1 MRHRLFWLLQCVLLL
16 AMPAGLAAK
25 APPLTHQQYL
35 EDFDFFWETIRDN
48 YGYFGQK
55 QTDWQRVRTIYR
67 AQADTLAS
75 RRAFVRVLEN
85 ALAELYDN
93 HAGLG
98 TNRFDSRRLVPT
110 GTDVWATFVNGQA
123 VVQQVRAGYGAEK
136 VGVRPGAVIETVNG
150 TPVAEALRPWQ
161 GQTLRTPDPA
171 ARNFALGQ
179 LLAGDHLT
187 PRVWTVRTG
196 TRTATVRPDEP
207 TPLLETT
214 HYKGLLEVRRLGE
227 KGEIGYLKIN
237 NSLGDNR
244 LIARFD
250 SALTALQGTQSLI
263 LDLRETPSGGNTTV
277 ARAIMG
283 RFIEKEAPY
292 QRHELPNE
300 AVETGIPR
308 RWLELVA
315 PRGPRYA
322 KPLVVLVGRWTG
334 SMGEGLTVGF
344 DALRRATTV
353 GTEMARLNGA
363 IYSFKLPNSGIGFN
377 FPVERLY
384 HINGQPREAYRPSV
398 VIDLTE
404 APQRPTPETD
414 PVLQAGLAVLKAKK

>member
-1 MRHRLFWLLQCVLLL
+1 M
-16 AMPAGLAAK
+16 
-25 APPLTHQQYL
+25 
-35 EDFDFFWETIRDN
+35 
-48 YGYFGQK
+48 
-55 QTDWQRVRTIYR
+55 
-67 AQADTLAS
+67 
-75 RRAFVRVLEN
+75 
-85 ALAELYDN
+85 
-93 HAGLG
+93 
-98 TNRFDSRRLVPT
+98 
-110 GTDVWATFVNGQA
+110 
-123 VVQQVRAGYGAEK
+123 
-136 VGVRPGAVIETVNG
+136 
-150 TPVAEALRPWQ
+150 
-161 GQTLRTPDPA
+161 
-171 ARNFALGQ
+171 
-179 LLAGDHLT
+179 
-187 PRVWTVRTG
+187 
-196 TRTATVRPDEP
+196 
-207 TPLLETT
+207 PLLEITR
-214 HYKGLLEVRRLGE
+214 YNGLLEVRRLGD

-250 SALTALQGTQSLI
+250 SALTALQGTQSLV

-300 AVETGIPR
+300 EGETGVPR

-315 PRGPRYA
+315 PRGSRYT

-334 SMGEGLTVGF
+334 SMGEGLAIGF

-398 VIDLTE
+398 FVDL
-404 APQRPTPETD
+404 AKAAQRPTPEHD
-414 PVLQAGLAVLKAKK
+414 PVLQAGLAALKAKK